1 MAEWQD
7 DLKQQEKLVDETGYF
22 KQIVYVSND
31 QFDCL
36 PIPIPAKLNAD
47 FAFPF
52 VAEEPT
58 GMNNPKYDWTKH
70 MWVDQDAANTSVRL
84 TNAEK
89 AIQTAQEQAKTIS
102 TENQTLKDSLSNIE
116 KGQKD
121 QTQTLAQVVQMMA
134 PLLTSKTND
143 GGNTNA

>member
-7 DLKQQEKLVDETGYF
+7 DLKEQEKLVDETGYF

-70 MWVDQDAANTSVRL
+70 VWVDQDAASTSVRL

-89 AIQTAQEQAKTIS
+89 AIQTAQEQAASATNENKDLKNSLDDIAK
-102 TENQTLKDSLSNIE
+102 NQTEQSKQMAQMLQL
-116 KGQKD
+116 
-121 QTQTLAQVVQMMA
+121 LAPAVA
-134 PLLTSKTND
+134 KT

>member
-7 DLKQQEKLVDETGYF
+7 DSKEQEKLVDETGYF

-52 VAEEPT
+52 VAEEPK

-70 MWVDQDAANTSVRL
+70 VWVDQDAVSTSVRL

-89 AIQTAQEQAKTIS
+89 AIQSAQEQATSVTNENKDLKNSLDDIAKS
-102 TENQTLKDSLSNIE
+102 QTEQSKQMAQMLQL
-116 KGQKD
+116 
-121 QTQTLAQVVQMMA
+121 LAPAVA
-134 PLLTSKTND
+134 KD
-143 GGNTNA
+143 GGSTNA

>member
-7 DLKQQEKLVDETGYF
+7 TANDLT
-22 KQIVYVSND
+22 KQIDENSIWKQIGYMSNND
-31 QFDCL
+31 VDCE
-36 PIPIPAKLNAD
+36 PILLSKKHNND
-47 FAFPF
+47 FYPVVIEA
-52 VAEEPT
+52 PT
-58 GMNNPKYDWTKH
+58 DLNNPKYDWTKH
-70 MWVDQDAANTSVRL
+70 VWVDQDAANTSVRL

-121 QTQTLAQVVQMMA
+121 QTQTLAQVVQMVA
-134 PLLTSKTND
+134 PLLTPKTND

>member
-7 DLKQQEKLVDETGYF
+7 DLKEQEKLVDETGYF

-36 PIPIPAKLNAD
+36 PIPIPAKLNAE

-70 MWVDQDAANTSVRL
+70 VWVDQDATSTSVRL

-89 AIQTAQEQAKTIS
+89 AIESAQEQAASATNENKDLKNSLDDIAKS
-102 TENQTLKDSLSNIE
+102 QTEQSKQMAQMLQL
-116 KGQKD
+116 
-121 QTQTLAQVVQMMA
+121 LAPVVA
-134 PLLTSKTND
+134 KN

>member
-52 VAEEPT
+52 VAEEPK

-70 MWVDQDAANTSVRL
+70 VWVDQDAASTSVRL

-89 AIQTAQEQAKTIS
+89 AIQTAQEQAASATNENKDLKNSLDDIAK
-102 TENQTLKDSLSNIE
+102 NQTEQSKQMAQMLQL
-116 KGQKD
+116 
-121 QTQTLAQVVQMMA
+121 LAPAVA
-134 PLLTSKTND
+134 KD
-143 GGNTNA
+143 GGSTNA

>member
-7 DLKQQEKLVDETGYF
+7 DLKEQKKLVDETGYF
-22 KQIVYVSND
+22 KQIVYVSNN

-47 FAFPF
+47 FAYPF

-58 GMNNPKYDWTKH
+58 GMNNPKYDWNKH
-70 MWVDQDAANTSVRL
+70 VWVDQDAASTSVRL

-89 AIQTAQEQAKTIS
+89 AIQSAQKQAASATNENKDLKNSLDDIAKSQTEQSKQMA
-102 TENQTLKDSLSNIE
+102 QMLQL
-116 KGQKD
+116 
-121 QTQTLAQVVQMMA
+121 LAPAVV
-134 PLLTSKTND
+134 KN

>member
-7 DLKQQEKLVDETGYF
+7 IANDLT
-22 KQIVYVSND
+22 KQIDENSIWKQIGYMSNND
-31 QFDCL
+31 VDCE
-36 PIPIPAKLNAD
+36 PILLSQKHDSDLYPIVITAPADL
-47 FAFPF
+47 
-52 VAEEPT
+52 
-58 GMNNPKYDWTKH
+58 NNPKYDWTKH
-70 MWVDQDAANTSVRL
+70 MWVDQDAASTSVRL

>member
-7 DLKQQEKLVDETGYF
+7 DLKEQEKLVDETGFF

-52 VAEEPT
+52 VAEEPK

-70 MWVDQDAANTSVRL
+70 VWVDQDAASTSVRL

-89 AIQTAQEQAKTIS
+89 AIQTAQEQAASATNENKDLKNSLDDIAK
-102 TENQTLKDSLSNIE
+102 NQTEQSKQMAQMLQL
-116 KGQKD
+116 
-121 QTQTLAQVVQMMA
+121 LAPAVA
-134 PLLTSKTND
+134 KD
-143 GGNTNA
+143 GGSTNA

>member
-7 DLKQQEKLVDETGYF
+7 DLKEQEKLVDETGFF

-52 VAEEPT
+52 IAEEPT

-70 MWVDQDAANTSVRL
+70 MWVDQDATSNSVRL

-89 AIQTAQEQAKTIS
+89 AIQTAQEQAASATNENKDLKNSLDDIAKS
-102 TENQTLKDSLSNIE
+102 QTEQSKQMAQMLQL
-116 KGQKD
+116 
-121 QTQTLAQVVQMMA
+121 LAPAVA
-134 PLLTSKTND
+134 KD
-143 GGNTNA
+143 GGSTNA

>member
-7 DLKQQEKLVDETGYF
+7 DLKEQEKLVDETGFF

-36 PIPIPAKLNAD
+36 PIPFPAKLNAD

-52 VAEEPT
+52 VAEEPK

-70 MWVDQDAANTSVRL
+70 VWVDQDAASTSVRL

-89 AIQTAQEQAKTIS
+89 AIQTAQEQAASATNENKDLKNSLDDIAKNQSEQSKQMAQMLQLLAPAVAKT
-102 TENQTLKDSLSNIE
+102 
-116 KGQKD
+116 
-121 QTQTLAQVVQMMA
+121 
-134 PLLTSKTND
+134 

>member
-52 VAEEPT
+52 VAEEPK

-70 MWVDQDAANTSVRL
+70 VWVDQDAASTSIRL

-89 AIQTAQEQAKTIS
+89 AIQTAQEQAASVTNENKDLKNSLDDIAKNQSEQSKQMAQMLQLLAPAVAKT
-102 TENQTLKDSLSNIE
+102 
-116 KGQKD
+116 
-121 QTQTLAQVVQMMA
+121 
-134 PLLTSKTND
+134 

>member
-7 DLKQQEKLVDETGYF
+7 DLKEQEKLVDETGYF

-70 MWVDQDAANTSVRL
+70 MWVDQDAASTSMRL
-84 TNAEK
+84 ANAEK
-89 AIQTAQEQAKTIS
+89 AIQSAQEQATSATNENKDLKNSLDDIAKS
-102 TENQTLKDSLSNIE
+102 QTEQSKQMAQMLQL
-116 KGQKD
+116 
-121 QTQTLAQVVQMMA
+121 LAPAVA
-134 PLLTSKTND
+134 KD
-143 GGNTNA
+143 GGSTNA

>member
-7 DLKQQEKLVDETGYF
+7 DLKEQEKLVDETGYF

-52 VAEEPT
+52 VAEEPK

-70 MWVDQDAANTSVRL
+70 VWVDQDAASTSVRL

-89 AIQTAQEQAKTIS
+89 AIQTAQEQATSATNENKDLKNSLDDIAK
-102 TENQTLKDSLSNIE
+102 NQTEQSKQMAQMLQL
-116 KGQKD
+116 
-121 QTQTLAQVVQMMA
+121 LAPAVA
-134 PLLTSKTND
+134 KD
-143 GGNTNA
+143 GGSTNA

>member
-7 DLKQQEKLVDETGYF
+7 DLKEQEKLVDETGFF

-52 VAEEPT
+52 VAEEPK

-70 MWVDQDAANTSVRL
+70 VWVDQDAANTSVRL

-89 AIQTAQEQAKTIS
+89 AIQTAQEQAASATNENKDLKNSLDDIAK
-102 TENQTLKDSLSNIE
+102 NQTEQSKQMAQMLQL
-116 KGQKD
+116 
-121 QTQTLAQVVQMMA
+121 LAPAVA
-134 PLLTSKTND
+134 KT

>member
-1 MAEWQD
+1 MTEWQD
-7 DLKQQEKLVDETGYF
+7 DLKEQEKLVDETGYF

-70 MWVDQDAANTSVRL
+70 VWVDQDAASTSVRL

-89 AIQTAQEQAKTIS
+89 AIQTAQEQAASATNENMDLKNSLDDIAK
-102 TENQTLKDSLSNIE
+102 NQTEQSKQMAQMLQL
-116 KGQKD
+116 
-121 QTQTLAQVVQMMA
+121 LAPAVA
-134 PLLTSKTND
+134 KT

>member
-7 DLKQQEKLVDETGYF
+7 DLKEQEKLVDETGYF

-70 MWVDQDAANTSVRL
+70 MWVDQDATSNSVRL

-89 AIQTAQEQAKTIS
+89 AIQTAQEQAASATNENKDLKNSLDDIAKNQSEQSKQMAQMLQLLAPAVAKT
-102 TENQTLKDSLSNIE
+102 
-116 KGQKD
+116 
-121 QTQTLAQVVQMMA
+121 
-134 PLLTSKTND
+134 

>member
-47 FAFPF
+47 FVFPF

-70 MWVDQDAANTSVRL
+70 VWVDQDAASASVRL

-89 AIQTAQEQAKTIS
+89 AIQTAQEQAASATNENKDLKNSLDDIAK
-102 TENQTLKDSLSNIE
+102 NQTEQSKQMAQMLQL
-116 KGQKD
+116 
-121 QTQTLAQVVQMMA
+121 LAPAVA
-134 PLLTSKTND
+134 KT
-143 GGNTNA
+143 GGSTNA

>member
-1 MAEWQD
+1 MAEWQN
-7 DLKQQEKLVDETGYF
+7 DLKEQEKLVDETGYF

-47 FAFPF
+47 FAYPF

-58 GMNNPKYDWTKH
+58 GMNNPKYDWNKH
-70 MWVDQDAANTSVRL
+70 VWVDQDAASTSVRL

-89 AIQTAQEQAKTIS
+89 AIQSAQKQAASATNENKDLKNSLDDIAKSQTEQSKQMA
-102 TENQTLKDSLSNIE
+102 QMLQL
-116 KGQKD
+116 
-121 QTQTLAQVVQMMA
+121 LAPAVV
-134 PLLTSKTND
+134 KN

>member
-7 DLKQQEKLVDETGYF
+7 DLKKQEKLVDETGYF

-70 MWVDQDAANTSVRL
+70 VWVDQDAASTSVRL

-89 AIQTAQEQAKTIS
+89 AIQTAQEQAASATNENKDLKNSLDDIAK
-102 TENQTLKDSLSNIE
+102 NQTEQSKQMAQMLQL
-116 KGQKD
+116 
-121 QTQTLAQVVQMMA
+121 LAPEVA
-134 PLLTSKTND
+134 KD
-143 GGNTNA
+143 GGSTNA

>member
-7 DLKQQEKLVDETGYF
+7 DLKEQEKLVDETGFF

-70 MWVDQDAANTSVRL
+70 VWVDQDAASTSVRL

-89 AIQTAQEQAKTIS
+89 AIQTAQEQAASATNENKDLKNSLDDIAK
-102 TENQTLKDSLSNIE
+102 NQTEQSKQMAQMLQL
-116 KGQKD
+116 
-121 QTQTLAQVVQMMA
+121 LAPAVA
-134 PLLTSKTND
+134 KT

>member
-7 DLKQQEKLVDETGYF
+7 DLKEQEKLVDETGYF

-31 QFDCL
+31 QFNCL

-70 MWVDQDAANTSVRL
+70 MWVDQDAASTSMRL

-89 AIQTAQEQAKTIS
+89 AIQTAQEQAASATNENKDLKNSLDDIAKS
-102 TENQTLKDSLSNIE
+102 QTEQSKQMAQMLQL
-116 KGQKD
+116 
-121 QTQTLAQVVQMMA
+121 LAPAVA
-134 PLLTSKTND
+134 KD
-143 GGNTNA
+143 GGSTNA

>member
-7 DLKQQEKLVDETGYF
+7 DLKEQEKLVDETGFF

-70 MWVDQDAANTSVRL
+70 VWVDQDAANTSFRL

-89 AIQTAQEQAKTIS
+89 AIQTAQEQAASATNENKDLKNSLDDIAKS
-102 TENQTLKDSLSNIE
+102 QTEQSKQMAQMLQL
-116 KGQKD
+116 
-121 QTQTLAQVVQMMA
+121 LAPAVA
-134 PLLTSKTND
+134 KD
-143 GGNTNA
+143 GGSTNA

>member
-7 DLKQQEKLVDETGYF
+7 DLKEQKKLVDETGYF
-22 KQIVYVSND
+22 KQIVYVSNN

-70 MWVDQDAANTSVRL
+70 MWVDQDAASTSVRL

-89 AIQTAQEQAKTIS
+89 AIQSAQEQAASATNENKDLKNSLDDIAKS
-102 TENQTLKDSLSNIE
+102 QTEQSKQMAQMLQL
-116 KGQKD
+116 
-121 QTQTLAQVVQMMA
+121 LAPAVV
-134 PLLTSKTND
+134 KN

>member
-1 MAEWQD
+1 MSEWQD
-7 DLKQQEKLVDETGYF
+7 DLKEQEKLVDETGFF

-70 MWVDQDAANTSVRL
+70 VWVDQDATSNSVRL

-89 AIQTAQEQAKTIS
+89 AIQTAQEQAASVTNENKDLKNSLDDIAKS
-102 TENQTLKDSLSNIE
+102 QTEQSKQMAQMLQL
-116 KGQKD
+116 
-121 QTQTLAQVVQMMA
+121 LAPAVA
-134 PLLTSKTND
+134 KD
-143 GGNTNA
+143 GGSTNA

>member
-7 DLKQQEKLVDETGYF
+7 TANDLT
-22 KQIVYVSND
+22 KQIDENSIWKQIGYMSNND
-31 QFDCL
+31 VDCE
-36 PIPIPAKLNAD
+36 PILLSQKHDNDFYPIIIEK
-47 FAFPF
+47 
-52 VAEEPT
+52 PT
-58 GMNNPKYDWTKH
+58 GLNNPKYDWTKH
-70 MWVDQDAANTSVRL
+70 VWVDQDATSNSVRL

-89 AIQTAQEQAKTIS
+89 AIQSAQEQAKTVS
-102 TENQTLKDSLSNIE
+102 AENQTLKDNLDSII

-134 PLLTSKTND
+134 PLLTPKTNN

>member
-1 MAEWQD
+1 MAEWED
-7 DLKQQEKLVDETGYF
+7 TATELSKEINENSLWKQVGYISNSDVDCEPILLSKKHDNDFYP
-22 KQIVYVSND
+22 IV
-31 QFDCL
+31 
-36 PIPIPAKLNAD
+36 IEA
-47 FAFPF
+47 
-52 VAEEPT
+52 PT
-58 GMNNPKYDWTKH
+58 GLNNPKYDWTKH
-70 MWVDQDAANTSVRL
+70 VWVDQDATSNSVRL

-121 QTQTLAQVVQMMA
+121 QTQTLAQMLQMMA
-134 PLLTSKTND
+134 PLLTSKTD

>member
-7 DLKQQEKLVDETGYF
+7 DLKQQEKLVDETGFF

-52 VAEEPT
+52 VAEEPK

-70 MWVDQDAANTSVRL
+70 VWVDQDAASTSVRL

-89 AIQTAQEQAKTIS
+89 AIQTAQEQAASATNENKDLKNSLDDIAKS
-102 TENQTLKDSLSNIE
+102 QTEQSKQMAQMLQL
-116 KGQKD
+116 
-121 QTQTLAQVVQMMA
+121 LAPAVA
-134 PLLTSKTND
+134 KD
-143 GGNTNA
+143 GGSTNA